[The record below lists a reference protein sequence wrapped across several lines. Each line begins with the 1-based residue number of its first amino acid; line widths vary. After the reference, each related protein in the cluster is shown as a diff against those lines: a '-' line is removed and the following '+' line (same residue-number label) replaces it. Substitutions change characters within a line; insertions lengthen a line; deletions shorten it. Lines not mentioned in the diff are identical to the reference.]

1 MKAAKDISEEETAV
15 SNGTSLAGDSH
26 FLFSKAE
33 QGCKNWNETCP
44 GG

>member
-15 SNGTSLAGDSH
+15 RNGTSLAGDSH

-33 QGCKNWNETCP
+33 QGCKNWNETYP